1 MAAKALLQNRVNIL
15 QNEDSPSRPTFFH
28 KVRLLHPGPTTH
40 HTTQLENLFHAGL
53 EPDSFTYAN
62 IGSEGGKLT
71 LPDWG
76 VSLLVPRGALEP
88 GYVEEVHM

>member
-1 MAAKALLQNRVNIL
+1 MAAKALLQNRVNLL

-28 KVRLLHPGPTTH
+28 KVRLSH
-40 HTTQLENLFHAGL
+40 HISQLEHLFHAGL